1 MEPLTQGKEYKVI
14 WPDHPEFVRM
24 AARFG
29 ATIVPFG
36 TVGEDDIADILLDF
50 NDLAKIPYFI
60 EYVRELQR
68 GLVKFRDEI
77 SGEVAS
83 RDIAPPL
90 ILPKLPGRFYYLF
103 GKPISTKGMENMLKD
118 REAANKLYLQIKS
131 EVENN
136 MCYLLKKRQEDLYRN
151 FIDKRF
157 GEEMRPVKLTTKAMP
172 QPRMTFYFRRFVSK
186 NGRPPFDD
194 TGLVIIM
201 TRRETVH
208 LYENL
213 LNGCEVVESQLLPCV
228 TEHLLA
234 EIVQL
239 TVTDITKAIEWLQC
253 SYLYVRMKK
262 NPENY
267 SIKKGISGD
276 RLVKHVQ
283 DICVKKV
290 NELSQHQMVE
300 IDKDGFLLSPLG
312 MLSSSIIYY
321 HAIFTEIRIQTG
333 C

>member
-1 MEPLTQGKEYKVI
+1 M
-14 WPDHPEFVRM
+14 M
-24 AARFG
+24 C
-29 ATIVPFG
+29 
-36 TVGEDDIADILLDF
+36 
-50 NDLAKIPYFI
+50 
-60 EYVRELQR
+60 
-68 GLVKFRDEI
+68 
-77 SGEVAS
+77 
-83 RDIAPPL
+83 
-90 ILPKLPGRFYYLF
+90 GR
-103 GKPISTKGMENMLKD
+103 
-118 REAANKLYLQIKS
+118 A
-131 EVENN
+131 
-136 MCYLLKKRQEDLYRN
+136 
-151 FIDKRF
+151 
-157 GEEMRPVKLTTKAMP
+157 
-172 QPRMTFYFRRFVSK
+172 
-186 NGRPPFDD
+186 GRPPFDD

-234 EIVQL
+234 KIVQL

-300 IDKDGFLLSPLG
+300 IDEDGFLLSPLDPG
-312 MLSSSIIYY
+312 RLMTVL
-321 HAIFTEIRIQTG
+321 FEI
-333 C
+333 

>member
-1 MEPLTQGKEYKVI
+1 M
-14 WPDHPEFVRM
+14 M
-24 AARFG
+24 C
-29 ATIVPFG
+29 
-36 TVGEDDIADILLDF
+36 
-50 NDLAKIPYFI
+50 
-60 EYVRELQR
+60 
-68 GLVKFRDEI
+68 
-77 SGEVAS
+77 
-83 RDIAPPL
+83 
-90 ILPKLPGRFYYLF
+90 GR
-103 GKPISTKGMENMLKD
+103 
-118 REAANKLYLQIKS
+118 A
-131 EVENN
+131 
-136 MCYLLKKRQEDLYRN
+136 
-151 FIDKRF
+151 
-157 GEEMRPVKLTTKAMP
+157 
-172 QPRMTFYFRRFVSK
+172 
-186 NGRPPFDD
+186 GRPPFDD

-201 TRRETVH
+201 TRRETVNRATFACIFYCPPSLNPLSDHFYVLLSYIMLFFTFTLPKFNLLFLFQVH

-300 IDKDGFLLSPLG
+300 IDKDGFLLSPLDPG
-312 MLSSSIIYY
+312 RLMTVL
-321 HAIFTEIRIQTG
+321 FEI
-333 C
+333 